1 MGCCR
6 RFVAQKLSGSRPV
19 MCRKYV
25 VPVSLLTVISLWGDV
40 IYALLYPDTVTLI
53 IKLIM
58 VIHLVVSVF
67 ILLECRRS
75 VSYHR
80 LYASSEK

>member
-6 RFVAQKLSGSRPV
+6 RFIAKKLSGSRPV
-19 MCRKYV
+19 ICLKYV
-25 VPVSLLTVISLWGDV
+25 ASLRLFTVIAIWLDV
-40 IYALLYPDTVTLI
+40 IYALMHLDTLTLTMR
-53 IKLIM
+53 LVM
-58 VIHLVVSVF
+58 LIHLVISVV

-80 LYASSEK
+80 LYGSSEK